1 MHGLRLE
8 NALGRD
14 ELGSL
19 SVVESQIWPFCGD
32 QKRAAGCQR
41 GHRYTSAFMLSRS
54 AVVFWMSR
62 PRLTCSVGDIGKQRY
77 RREVVEFWCSVSPA
91 PAPARC
97 VARGAMTKLRAFD
110 TKFTLATVHCARPT
124 NTSHAATLP
133 SPNPNTHRIPLAP
146 VKMSLGQPGVPLDAE
161 HADNFEDIEKQFAV
175 KGARIHTPERD
186 TY

>member
-19 SVVESQIWPFCGD
+19 SVVESQIWPFCSD

-133 SPNPNTHRIPLAP
+133 SRTLTPTEYHSRPSTCLSASP
-146 VKMSLGQPGVPLDAE
+146 VYRSTQSMRTTSRTL
-161 HADNFEDIEKQFAV
+161 
-175 KGARIHTPERD
+175 RSSSR
-186 TY
+186 